1 VAMEQQE
8 QQILV
13 VAVEVLKEVLLALV
27 EQVAQE
33 ESY

>member
-1 VAMEQQE
+1 MAMEQQE